1 MEWTPEA
8 EAAVKNVPF
17 FVRKKVRDRIEKE
30 AADAGKSRVT
40 PAEVAAAR
48 KRFLSGRDEEI
59 TGFQVEICF
68 GPSGCP
74 NRAHPGESLVSRIET
89 LLKQADLKTFLKSR
103 VKGPLKYHHQF
114 RVAVAECPNACSQ
127 PQIKD
132 IGIIGACRP
141 RVTREDCTLC
151 QACVS
156 ACREDAVRLDEAKEK
171 PAIDF
176 TRCLSC
182 GKCVA
187 ACPTGTLVSGETGF
201 RVQLG
206 GKLGRHPQLAVELPG
221 IYTEAQVLGIVS
233 DCIALYK
240 EKSRRAE
247 RFGEVLSK
255 EDLNRLVQ
263 KHAGENNV

>member
-17 FVRKKVRDRIEKE
+17 FVRKKVKAAIEKE
-30 AADAGKSRVT
+30 AADAGKSRIT
-40 PAEVAAAR
+40 PAEVEATR
-48 KRFLSGRDEEI
+48 KRFLAGRDEEI

-74 NRAHPGESLVSRIET
+74 NRAHPGDHLVKAIEV
-89 LLKQADLKTFLKSR
+89 LLKEADLRAFLESC

-114 RVAVAECPNACSQ
+114 RVALAECPNACSQ

-156 ACREDAVRLDEAKEK
+156 ACRENAVRLDDTEEK

-176 TRCLSC
+176 ARCLSC
-182 GKCVA
+182 GKCIAV
-187 ACPTGTLVSGETGF
+187 CPTGTLASGETGF

-206 GKLGRHPQLAVELPG
+206 GKLGRHPHLAVELPG
-221 IYTEAQVLGIVS
+221 IYTEAQVLRIVS

-240 EKSRRAE
+240 EKSRRGE
-247 RFGEVLSK
+247 RFGEVLSD
-255 EDLNRLVQ
+255 EDLNRLVE
-263 KHAGENNV
+263 KHAGKNNS

>member
-17 FVRKKVRDRIEKE
+17 FVRKKVRAVIEKE
-30 AADAGKSRVT
+30 AAAAGKSRIT
-40 PAEVAAAR
+40 PAEVEAAR
-48 KRFLSGRDEEI
+48 KRFLSGRNEEI

-74 NRAHPGESLVSRIET
+74 NRAQPGET
-89 LLKQADLKTFLKSR
+89 LLKAIEGLLKEADLRTFLESC

-114 RVAVAECPNACSQ
+114 RVALAECPNACSQ

-141 RVTREDCTLC
+141 QVTREGCTLC
-151 QACVS
+151 RACVS
-156 ACREDAVRLDEAKEK
+156 ACREDAVRLDETEEK
-171 PAIDF
+171 PAVDF

-182 GKCVA
+182 GKCIAV
-187 ACPTGTLVSGETGF
+187 CPTGTLVSGETGF
-201 RVQLG
+201 RVLLG
-206 GKLGRHPQLAVELPG
+206 GKLGRHPRLAFELPG
-221 IYTEAQVLGIVS
+221 IYTDAQVLGIVS

-240 EKSRRAE
+240 EKSRHGE
-247 RFGEVLSK
+247 RFGEVLSE
-255 EDLNRLVQ
+255 EDLNRLSR
-263 KHAGENNV
+263 KYSR